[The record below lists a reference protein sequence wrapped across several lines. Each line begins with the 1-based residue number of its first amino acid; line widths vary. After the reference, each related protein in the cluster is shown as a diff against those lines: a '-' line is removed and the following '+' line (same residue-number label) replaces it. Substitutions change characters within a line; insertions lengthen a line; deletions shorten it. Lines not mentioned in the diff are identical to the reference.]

1 MRERRFCVEV
11 RSLLDFAGSKFVLC
25 MGVECEK
32 EVMLAN
38 F

>member
-1 MRERRFCVEV
+1 MREIRLCVEV
-11 RSLLDFAGSKFVLC
+11 RSSLDFAGSKFVLC

-32 EVMLAN
+32 EVMLTN